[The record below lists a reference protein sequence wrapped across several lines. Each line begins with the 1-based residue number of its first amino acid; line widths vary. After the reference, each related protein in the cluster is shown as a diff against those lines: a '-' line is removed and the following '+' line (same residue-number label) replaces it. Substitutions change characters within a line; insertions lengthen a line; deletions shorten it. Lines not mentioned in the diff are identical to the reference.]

1 MPKDLTDILSQGV
14 KVTSHAP
21 VIDTEI
27 EAPVIEEPIVEE
39 IHTVKNEVEVLE
51 EEPNTERPKAMPHGH
66 FAANLV
72 GLIDG
77 LQSSLIPMWRRNSLF
92 TKKENEILD
101 NLDTTGG
108 TVYPADSP
116 EYKVLAKW
124 NKHLEFA
131 SKLPFTE
138 AEKER
143 LTAATERYAATMQI
157 QVSPFTGLL
166 MAFGEVAGT
175 RVALFLND

>member
-1 MPKDLTDILSQGV
+1 MPKDLTDILSQQV
-14 KVTSHAP
+14 KVTSQVP
-21 VIDTEI
+21 VFDADI
-27 EAPVIEEPIVEE
+27 EEPIIEEPIVEE
-39 IHTVKNEVEVLE
+39 PPIVENVVEVLE

-77 LQSSLIPMWRRNSLF
+77 LQSSLIPMWRRNSMF
-92 TKKENEILD
+92 TKKEEEILD
-101 NLDTTGG
+101 SLDTTGG
-108 TVYPADSP
+108 TAYPANSP

-124 NKHLEFA
+124 NKHLAFA

-143 LTAATERYAATMQI
+143 LVAATERYAATMQI

>member
-1 MPKDLTDILSQGV
+1 MDLSDILSR
-14 KVTSHAP
+14 KVSVPASAA
-21 VIDTEI
+21 VIDVEV
-27 EAPVIEEPIVEE
+27 EQAVIDEPIV
-39 IHTVKNEVEVLE
+39 NEPPTAENVVEVLE

-108 TVYPADSP
+108 TVYPANSP
-116 EYKVLAKW
+116 EYKVLSKW

-143 LTAATERYAATMQI
+143 LAAATERYAATMQI